1 MAEFVSFGRRTEGFR
16 FLLRLEDAWSAFSGG
31 YSYVAVHSMAY
42 SLEASHGD
50 KVNLP
55 EDRILYIARDD
66 GSDLPSL
73 LLHSV

>member
-1 MAEFVSFGRRTEGFR
+1 M
-16 FLLRLEDAWSAFSGG
+16 
-31 YSYVAVHSMAY
+31 AVHSMAY